1 MDITLNGEARQT
13 AATTL
18 ADLLIEQ
25 GLTAKVATALN
36 GAFVPTSLRA
46 TTPIRQGDRIE
57 ALSAM
62 QGG

>member
-1 MDITLNGEARQT
+1 MDITLNGEARRT
-13 AATTL
+13 SAATL

-25 GLTAKVATALN
+25 GLTAKVATAVN
-36 GAFVPTSLRA
+36 GTFVPASLRA
-46 TTPIRQGDRIE
+46 TTEVGQGDRIE

>member
-1 MDITLNGEARQT
+1 MDITLNGEARRT
-13 AATTL
+13 SAATL

-25 GLTAKVATALN
+25 GLTAKVATAVN
-36 GAFVPTSLRA
+36 GTFVPASLRA
-46 TTPIRQGDRIE
+46 TTEIGQGDRIE